1 MTRNSDI
8 LNELKAISPAVA
20 EISAVVP
27 YDLPAGYFNNLSE
40 VIMARIIAGGQEENT
55 VVSVA
60 GKSTPFS
67 VPENYFEQLSDSIL
81 SKVKQAGQQAAADE
95 LQELS
100 PLLASISKTNVYS
113 VPEGYFE
120 TVSSH
125 VTASLQPQAKVV
137 KLTVRKQ
144 WVRLSI
150 AASFVIMVVTGAYLF
165 FNRPAAQLDQ
175 YVRLGLKQYNTG
187 EQFDKGLQSISEA
200 DLVSYLQAT
209 AQSNDAET
217 IASITGEESKNE
229 PAVQEEGQED
239 ELLQSILNE
248 LDAMPETNANTN

>member
-8 LNELKAISPAVA
+8 LSELKAISPAVA
-20 EISAVVP
+20 EISAVAP

-60 GKSTPFS
+60 GKSTPFK
-67 VPENYFEQLSDSIL
+67 VPENYFEQLSDSVL
-81 SKVKQAGQQAAADE
+81 SKVKQGVQQSAADE

-100 PLLASISKTNVYS
+100 PLLASISKTNVLS

-120 TVSSH
+120 TVSSDI
-125 VTASLQPQAKVV
+125 TASLQPQAKVV
-137 KLTVRKQ
+137 MLTVRKQ
-144 WVRLSI
+144 WIRLSI

-175 YVRLGLKQYNTG
+175 YVHLGLKQYNTG

-209 AQSNDAET
+209 AQSNDTET
-217 IASITGEESKNE
+217 IASITGEESMNE
-229 PAVQEEGQED
+229 ADVQKEGHED

-248 LDAMPETNANTN
+248 MDAIPETNTNAN

>member
-1 MTRNSDI
+1 MTRNTDI
-8 LNELKAISPAVA
+8 LNELKTISPAVA

-27 YDLPAGYFNNLSE
+27 YDLPAGYFDNLSE

-60 GKSTPFS
+60 GKSTPFE

-81 SKVKQAGQQAAADE
+81 LKVKQAGQQSVADE
-95 LQELS
+95 LQQLS
-100 PLLASISKTNVYS
+100 PVLACIHKTNVYT

-120 TVSSH
+120 TVAPQ
-125 VTASLQPQAKVV
+125 VTASLQPQAKLV
-137 KLTVRKQ
+137 KLSVRKQ

-150 AASFVIMVVTGAYLF
+150 AASFVIMMVTGAYLL

-187 EQFDKGLQSISEA
+187 EQFDKGLQSISDS
-200 DLVSYLQAT
+200 DLLSYLQAT

-217 IASITGEESKNE
+217 IASITGEDALNE
-229 PAVQEEGQED
+229 PVQQEGQED
-239 ELLQSILNE
+239 ELLQNILNE
-248 LDAMPETNANTN
+248 LDAMPETNTNTN

>member
-1 MTRNSDI
+1 MTRNTDI

-27 YDLPAGYFNNLSE
+27 YDLPAGYFDNLGE

-60 GKSTPFS
+60 GKSTPFE

-81 SKVKQAGQQAAADE
+81 SKVKQAGQQSVVGE

-100 PLLASISKTNVYS
+100 PVLASINKTNVYT

-120 TVSSH
+120 TVAPQ
-125 VTASLQPQAKVV
+125 VTGSLQPKAKLVT
-137 KLTVRKQ
+137 LSVRKQ
-144 WVRLSI
+144 WARLSI

-165 FNRPAAQLDQ
+165 FNRPAAKLDQ
-175 YVRLGLKQYNTG
+175 YVRLGLKQYGTG
-187 EQFDKGLQSISEA
+187 EQFDKGLQSISED
-200 DLVSYLQAT
+200 DLMSYLQST

-217 IASITGEESKNE
+217 IASINGEDAANE
-229 PAVQEEGQED
+229 PAVQEESQED
-239 ELLQSILNE
+239 ELLQNILNE
-248 LDAMPETNANTN
+248 LDIMPETSTNTN